1 MIRKGIEGGERVAPA
16 RNLAGAAPVIK
27 SDRSAHECPQPLNQT
42 PRDEASFQEYQDE
55 QFERIVRRASN
66 AGFKRKR
73 DPPPPNRSRSKS
85 RPRIYKDSISLV
97 TLMHDYILHKSG
109 KGVYE

>member
-1 MIRKGIEGGERVAPA
+1 MIRKGIEGGERVAP
-16 RNLAGAAPVIK
+16 LAILPEPRLPVIK

-73 DPPPPNRSRSKS
+73 DSPPPKRSRSKS

-97 TLMHDYILHKSG
+97 TLMLRPR
-109 KGVYE
+109 